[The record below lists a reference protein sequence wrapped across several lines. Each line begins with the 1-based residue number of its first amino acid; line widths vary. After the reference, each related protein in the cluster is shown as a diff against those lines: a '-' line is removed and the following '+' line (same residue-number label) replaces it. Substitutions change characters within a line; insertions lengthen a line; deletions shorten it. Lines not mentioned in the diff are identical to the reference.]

1 MDIEQAKRSLDSGG
15 LVAIPTETVYGLA
28 ANATDTDAVARIFSV
43 KNRPFFDPIILH
55 VPSLEM
61 MGTYSQSGLP
71 LLAMQLAERFMPGPL
86 TLVLPKA
93 DSVPDI
99 VTSGMKSV
107 AMRIPNHPMTLDLL
121 RSLDYPLAAPS
132 ANPFGY
138 VSPTS
143 AAHVRQQLGGAI
155 DGIIDGGP
163 CAVGLESTIVS
174 FLEAQPLVLRL
185 GGTPLE
191 VIEDCLHMK
200 LKRQTSSSQPK
211 APGQLS
217 SHYSPG
223 RVVIPHPHG
232 CDWEAIDWNLATDDA
247 ISWLPQSNAS
257 RSFTQGGDDREGAQS
272 LFHLLRSVDNGKPGP
287 VHVELAP
294 DKGLG
299 KAIND
304 RLKRSAHQ
312 A

>member
-1 MDIEQAKRSLDSGG
+1 MDIEQAKRILDRGG

-28 ANATDTDAVARIFSV
+28 ANATDTQAVARIFSV
-43 KNRPFFDPIILH
+43 KNRPSFDPLILH
-55 VPSLEM
+55 VASLDM
-61 MGTYSQSGLP
+61 METYSQSGLP
-71 LLAMQLAERFMPGPL
+71 PLAMQLADRFMPGPL
-86 TLVLPKA
+86 TFVLPKA
-93 DSVPDI
+93 DAVPDI
-99 VTSGMKSV
+99 VTSGLDSV
-107 AMRIPNHPMTLDLL
+107 AMRIPDHPLTLDLL

-143 AAHVRQQLGGAI
+143 AAHVRHQLGDAI

-174 FLEAQPLVLRL
+174 FLEDQPMILRL

-191 VIEDCLHMK
+191 ALEDCLHLK
-200 LKRQTSSSQPK
+200 LTCQTSSSAPQ

-223 RVVIPHPHG
+223 RLVITHPHG
-232 CDWEAIDWNLATDDA
+232 CDWLAIDWDPSRDDA
-247 ISWLPQSNAS
+247 ISWLPQGNDSQ
-257 RSFTQGGDDREGAQS
+257 SFTQSGDDREAAQS

-304 RLKRSAHQ
+304 RLKRSAHR